1 MHSVKFNWIVNGL
14 YDCSSVNR
22 ASGFYPECRGFESLQ
37 SCQYIKMKRTK
48 CEKCGYEF
56 ANKGGCYN
64 RHVSACNGVYTP
76 PGKAENCKHCGL
88 FLGGMSAS
96 LIANHMRWC
105 ADNPKH
111 AEYKEIARQQAP
123 KNVGRVHSKETKERI
138 SKAHADGKYA
148 HIDRAGMSLG
158 RKHTDATKELLRIKA
173 LSSPHRRLRKKT
185 IEYNGILLDSTW
197 ELALAKRLD
206 DLNIKWIRPAPITW
220 TDAEEKYIITFQIF
234 ICPITT
240 CTWIQKIHTQL
251 QYRRKNSICC

>member
-1 MHSVKFNWIVNGL
+1 
-14 YDCSSVNR
+14 
-22 ASGFYPECRGFESLQ
+22 
-37 SCQYIKMKRTK
+37 MKRTK

-123 KNVGRVHSKETKERI
+123 KNVGRVHSKEPKERI

-220 TDAEEKYIITFQIF
+220 TDAEEKIHNYFPDFHLPDYNLYLDPKNPHAVTVQKKKLDLLLKQHTNIRLILTLDDCKTFEA
-234 ICPITT
+234 PNTS
-240 CTWIQKIHTQL
+240 L
-251 QYRRKNSICC
+251 DS